1 MTPIFAARYAER
13 RTAQQSGTGKSRSQ
27 SSSELQEAEGM
38 LMGLVGQ
45 RRQLV
50 AEMEELQ
57 ERKVEIADKL
67 TAASREQASI
77 YRQAIAEMDQQL
89 SGARTA
95 LRGIESAIAAR
106 QGVAVTPAPVTG
118 VIVEHPRPPVMAF
131 PESNPLPM
139 YLGAGALTLVTLS
152 IAMGMV
158 YARRL
163 RRDTAAAIERLQT
176 DLHTVLQKLTH
187 GVDAMAVEVERIGEG
202 QRYVT
207 KALVEKKEPI

>member
-1 MTPIFAARYAER
+1 MILAER
-13 RTAQQSGTGKSRSQ
+13 YSANLTAPQSGADRARTQVAAQLRQ
-27 SSSELQEAEGM
+27 DEGT

-50 AEMEELQ
+50 AEIEDLQ
-57 ERKVEIADKL
+57 RNKVDIADKL

-77 YRQAIAEMDQQL
+77 YRQTIAELDQQL

-106 QGVAVTPAPVTG
+106 QGIAASRAPVAG
-118 VIVEHPRPPVMAF
+118 VIVQHPRPPVMAF
-131 PESNPLPM
+131 PENDPFPM
-139 YLGAGALTLVTLS
+139 YLGAGALTLVALS
-152 IAMGMV
+152 IAAGMV

-163 RRDTAAAIERLQT
+163 RRDTAAAIRQLQT
-176 DLHTVLQKLTH
+176 DLHGTLQKLTH

-202 QRYVT
+202 QRFVT
-207 KALVEKKEPI
+207 KALAEKKEPI